1 VVKTLTQTVQ
11 NLLGQKLKAIS
22 PDFVAETKD
31 AIYLIET
38 KKEGDIKTNEVQEK
52 AVAALEFCKH
62 ATEFNLSNGKKK
74 PWKYVLIPHNAVLA
88 NMSFEHLTKAYEIR
102 DSH

>member
-1 VVKTLTQTVQ
+1 MVKTLTQTVQ

-52 AVAALEFCKH
+52 AVAALEFCKR
-62 ATEFNLSNGKKK
+62 NGIQSEQWQKKAME
-74 PWKYVLIPHNAVLA
+74 ICA
-88 NMSFEHLTKAYEIR
+88 NTA
-102 DSH
+102 